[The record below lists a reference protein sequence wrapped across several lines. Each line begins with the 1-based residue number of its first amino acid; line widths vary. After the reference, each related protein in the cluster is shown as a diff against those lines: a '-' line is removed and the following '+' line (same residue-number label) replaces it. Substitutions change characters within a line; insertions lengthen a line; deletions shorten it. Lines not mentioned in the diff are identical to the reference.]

1 MTITIIGLGPGAID
15 DLSLKAWRTLEN
27 AHTVYLR
34 TSRHPCVPHLPQ
46 NATYHSFD
54 DLYETFTDFADVYA
68 AITARIL
75 EAAQAGDVVYAVPGD
90 PLVGESTAARIV
102 SAAHE
107 TGLSVQIINGIS
119 FIEPM
124 LSLLQIDALDGLQ
137 IVDGLILASQ
147 HHPALNP
154 AFSALI
160 GQVYSR
166 QVASDVKLTLMNQY
180 PDDHPVK
187 LIHRAG
193 TTDVHIEA
201 LPLYEIDHSPHID
214 HLTSLYV
221 PELGALTSFESFQE
235 TIAHLRA
242 PEGCPWDRE
251 QTHQSLRPY
260 LLEEAHEV
268 LEAIDAGDM
277 DNLCAELGDL
287 LLQVVLHVQIAT
299 EYGDFQMADVIRHVN
314 EKMIRRH
321 PHVWGD
327 VDVQGDAE
335 KVVANWEDI
344 KKAEKNG
351 DDNVRKSILDGVP
364 RGLPALLVAHKYQEK
379 AAKVGFDWP
388 DISGVEQKIRE
399 ELDEIF
405 SAPTDTE
412 RASEIGDVMFV
423 LVNYLR
429 WLGVHDPESILRE
442 INAKFYRRFT
452 YIEEQTSINGDK
464 PLTDYTLAEM
474 DALWDE
480 AKAKGL

>member
-1 MTITIIGLGPGAID
+1 MTITIIGLGPGSMD
-15 DLSLKAWRTLEN
+15 DLSLKAWRILEN
-27 AHTVYLR
+27 AQTVYLR

-46 NATYHSFD
+46 TATYHSFD
-54 DLYETFTDFADVYA
+54 DLYETLADFNDVYA

-75 EAAQAGDVVYAVPGD
+75 EAAQSGDVVYAVPGD
-90 PLVGESTAARIV
+90 PLVGESTATRIL
-102 SAAHE
+102 SAASDAKIAVH
-107 TGLSVQIINGIS
+107 IINGIS

-137 IVDGLILASQ
+137 IADGLAIASQ

-154 AFSALI
+154 TFSAFI

-180 PDDHPVK
+180 PDEHPVK
-187 LIHRAG
+187 LIHGAG
-193 TTDVHIEA
+193 TTGSQVES
-201 LPLYEIDHSPHID
+201 LPLYEIDRSPHID

-221 PELGALTSFESFQE
+221 PGLGELTSFESFQE

-260 LLEEAHEV
+260 LLEEAYEV
-268 LEAIDAGDM
+268 LEAIDADDM
-277 DNLCAELGDL
+277 DSLCAELGDL

-299 EYGDFQMADVIRHVN
+299 EHGEFQMADVIRHVN

-327 VDVQGDAE
+327 VDVNGDAE

-351 DDNVRKSILDGVP
+351 DETARKSILDGIP

-405 SAPTDTE
+405 TAPTNTD

-429 WLGVHDPESILRE
+429 WLGILDPESILRE

-452 YIEEQTSINGDK
+452 YVETQASANGDK
-464 PLTDYTLAEM
+464 PLTAYTLEEM